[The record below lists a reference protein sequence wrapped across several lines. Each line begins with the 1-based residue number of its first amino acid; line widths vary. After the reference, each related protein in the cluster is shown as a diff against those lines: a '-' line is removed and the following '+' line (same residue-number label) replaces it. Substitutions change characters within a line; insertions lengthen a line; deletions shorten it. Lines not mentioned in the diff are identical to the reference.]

1 MTEVVE
7 LLNRLNIL
15 SKIVQKTKEGKGLD
29 KIQEEYFQVVAE
41 LDKKRLQEYL
51 NKQNN
56 GIQSK

>member
-1 MTEVVE
+1 MTELVE

-29 KIQEEYFQVVAE
+29 KIQEEYFQVVSE
-41 LDKKRLQEYL
+41 LDKKRLEEYL

-56 GIQSK
+56 GIKSK